1 VSSDP
6 LNTLLA
12 VATDSEAMAAPP
24 PPPPEEKPAPEEFD
38 VLRRAAA
45 EFVGT
50 FALVFVGAGSVLVAA
65 PEAGAGNL
73 EIALAHG
80 LVIAVMASA
89 VGHISGGHFNPAVTL
104 GFLVTGRL
112 SPVVAG
118 AYWVAQFLSAVVA
131 AVLLRWIFSGDA
143 EGTLGSPAVGPGI
156 EPEAALIIEAILT
169 FFLVWVI
176 FATAAD
182 PRGTFKSIA
191 GLAIGLTIT
200 LDALMAGPL
209 TGAAMNPARAFGP
222 QLLST
227 TWDEFWIWYIGPL
240 AGGVLGA
247 LAYEWLYLRPL
258 RPPVVGPPET
268 GVVEPRPGDTALS

>member
-1 VSSDP
+1 
-6 LNTLLA
+6 
-12 VATDSEAMAAPP
+12 M
-24 PPPPEEKPAPEEFD
+24 D

-50 FALVFVGAGSVLVAA
+50 FALVFVGAGAVLVAA
-65 PEAGAGNL
+65 PDTGAGNL
-73 EIALAHG
+73 DVALAYG
-80 LVIAVMASA
+80 LVVGVMASA

-112 SPVVAG
+112 SPVLAG
-118 AYWVAQFLSAVVA
+118 AYWAAQFVSAVA
-131 AVLLRWIFSGDA
+131 AAALLKWIFPSDVQ
-143 EGTLGSPAVGPGI
+143 GTLGSPAVGPGI

-191 GLAIGLTIT
+191 GLAIGFTIT
-200 LDALMAGPL
+200 MDILLAGPL

-222 QLLST
+222 ELLSN
-227 TWDEFWIWYIGPL
+227 TWDDFWIWYVGPL